1 MKRLVCILLL
11 ASFMLSASDWG
22 DPLFLADEPIVYGH
36 DRFTSR
42 ISELSEHRAPLGLVL
57 SGGSARAFSHIG
69 VLEYLESI
77 GIVPD
82 FIVSNSMGSIVG
94 LLYGAGFS
102 PDQIYRLIS
111 GFAGNDLFS
120 LVLPIQGGLL
130 DASGFLSLI
139 ALGAGD
145 LRVEDLHIP
154 VLVLSED
161 LKTKRPVYI
170 SEGDFIQ
177 VMKASYALPVYFN
190 PVRYQDHLLIDGG
203 ITNLVPI
210 AAGKSYADALIVS
223 TAFYQNPNL
232 NLRNPLTVL
241 NVAIDIGK
249 TRQGIVEMKENEHI
263 LIRSDVEHF
272 SFMDFDQIEAI
283 RLAGFDSAEQQIDLE
298 EFPLKYSVSS
308 GDMGVTEELMFLREQ
323 YEQRISEIP
332 TRISQHGEIPRKD
345 AVFRLRPVLELYGQ
359 PSSRLYLRDE
369 AAAVL
374 SAELFYQSFR
384 TGIFGGGMW
393 DFTKGDIYAAAGAE
407 ASLFLGPFLS
417 IHTGVQYHA
426 ESRIYGYGTAE
437 GYFQAAPGLRLH
449 AGGGIETQQDWISKA
464 GLTLVTGWTGLQA
477 ELPWNLM
484 VSKEAGGQLRD
495 FSETHLFGEAG
506 LNWGIVPEISL
517 EQRLL
522 WKYGLD
528 GSQVPLYS
536 RDDIRTTGVS
546 PDDRMT
552 VHTFRGVYHIK
563 QFRPSFG
570 EIIILKDVHAGVYG
584 ELGFYDVTAWSAGI
598 TAGARLSLIGLEEL
612 SFRVE
617 LGYDSSRQSAGLFF
631 TLNP

>member
-1 MKRLVCILLL
+1 MRRFVFILLL
-11 ASFMLSASDWG
+11 TSLMLSAADRDDW
-22 DPLFLADEPIVYGH
+22 LFLADEPIVYGH
-36 DRFTSR
+36 DRFASR
-42 ISELSEHRAPLGLVL
+42 ISGLSEHRAPLGLVL

-102 PDQIYRLIS
+102 PDQIYRLFS
-111 GFAGNDLFS
+111 SFAGNDLFS
-120 LVLPIQGGLL
+120 LVLPIHGGLL
-130 DASGFLSLI
+130 DASGFLSIISLS
-139 ALGAGD
+139 AGD
-145 LRVEDLHIP
+145 LRVEDLYIP
-154 VLVLSED
+154 MLVLSED
-161 LKTKRPVYI
+161 LKTKRQVHI
-170 SEGDFIQ
+170 FEGDFIQ
-177 VMKASYALPVYFN
+177 VMKASYALPVYFD

-210 AAGKSYADALIVS
+210 AAGKPYADALIVS
-223 TAFYQNPNL
+223 TAFYQETDL
-232 NLRNPLTVL
+232 NLRNPITIL

-249 TRQGIVEMKENEHI
+249 TRQGVAEMKEHEHI

-283 RLAGFDSAEQQIDLE
+283 KSVGYHSAEKQISLE
-298 EFPLKYSVSS
+298 EFPLKHSVYS
-308 GDMGVTEELMFLREQ
+308 GDMGVTEELMLLREQ
-323 YEQRISEIP
+323 YEQRISEISN
-332 TRISQHGEIPRKD
+332 RISRHGEIPRKD
-345 AVFRLRPVLELYGQ
+345 TVFRLRPVLEIYGQ

-374 SAELFYQSFR
+374 SAELFCQSFR
-384 TGIFGGGMW
+384 TGVFGGGLW
-393 DFTKGDIYAAAGAE
+393 DFTTGDIYGAAGAE
-407 ASLFLGPFLS
+407 ASWFFGPFLS
-417 IHTGVQYHA
+417 VRAGVQYHA

-437 GYFQAAPGLRLH
+437 GFLDAAQGFRLH

-477 ELPWNLM
+477 ELPWSLRVN
-484 VSKEAGGQLRD
+484 KEAGGQLRD
-495 FSETHLFGEAG
+495 FSEPHLFGEAG
-506 LNWGIVPEISL
+506 LNWGVVPEISL

-522 WKYGLD
+522 WKYSLD
-528 GSQVPLYS
+528 GTPVPLYS

-552 VHTFRGVYHIK
+552 VYTFRGVYHIK

-617 LGYDSSRQSAGLFF
+617 LGYDSSRQAAGLFL